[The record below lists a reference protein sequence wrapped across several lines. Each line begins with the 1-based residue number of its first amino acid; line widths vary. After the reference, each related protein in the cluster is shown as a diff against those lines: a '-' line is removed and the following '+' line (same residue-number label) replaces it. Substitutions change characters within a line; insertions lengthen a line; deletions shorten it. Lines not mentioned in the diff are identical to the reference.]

1 MPVTSKAVSFV
12 GSNQGTWCAV
22 VRSLKQK
29 GRGKSLDPAVW
40 IPRKEA
46 ARILNISLP
55 TVLRWEGPRFRITWT
70 RDPSGR
76 KLCFVNAE
84 DVERVRFERLGPK
97 MDELERYV
105 LAGLAAGR
113 TPSEMVRD
121 GHRVTLEDVQRIRD
135 LDVQLSG
142 AFTVHPDEAVEL
154 RQLLDLPT
162 IDGRLLVTRVLDL
175 VSRVERLAM
184 RATNAELALTKI
196 TSAAIPAASANQ
208 SGDRDAPQAPPS
220 SKKAG

>member
-1 MPVTSKAVSFV
+1 VPCKAVSFV

-22 VRSLKQK
+22 VRSSRQK
-29 GRGKSLDPAVW
+29 GRQKSLDPAVW

-70 RDPSGR
+70 LDASGR

-84 DVERVRFERLGPK
+84 DVEHVRLERLGPK

-135 LDVQLSG
+135 LDAQLSG
-142 AFTVHPDEAVEL
+142 AFTVQPAEASEL
-154 RQLLDLPT
+154 RQLLDVDVVDGSSLVRRVREVVVRAEMLAFRLGGSAPARPDSGSGAMQVPSEGQ
-162 IDGRLLVTRVLDL
+162 IDDGD
-175 VSRVERLAM
+175 
-184 RATNAELALTKI
+184 
-196 TSAAIPAASANQ
+196 AA
-208 SGDRDAPQAPPS
+208 QAPPS
-220 SKKAG
+220 SDKVV